1 MNKKTAILAAG
12 AECSI
17 EFRAEQWNLA
27 NKVVHLLQPFEEA
40 TREASGDYT
49 SASVIIPIVNSLKRS
64 LSTTSD
70 DRGITAMK
78 QAMLLSLNQRYSN
91 IEDIKV
97 YALAT
102 ALDPCF
108 KLCVFTSAS
117 SKASIRQMLIEGYEE
132 MEEAEASSEP
142 PEKEQDLPIMAKEHP
157 HQPPSPNLCFGL
169 SLMK

>member
-1 MNKKTAILAAG
+1 MQARLGIPQHCLLQDQTTRWNSSYYMLQRLIEQKTAILAAG
-12 AECSI
+12 AESGCSI

-78 QAMLLSLNQRYSN
+78 QA
-91 IEDIKV
+91 
-97 YALAT
+97 
-102 ALDPCF
+102 
-108 KLCVFTSAS
+108 
-117 SKASIRQMLIEGYEE
+117 
-132 MEEAEASSEP
+132 
-142 PEKEQDLPIMAKEHP
+142 H
-157 HQPPSPNLCFGL
+157 
-169 SLMK
+169 